1 MTRRRSRVRRHG
13 VLVPPLLVGMLVLVA
28 GCSEGTSGSVGLTP
42 APAAAAGS
50 QAGSGEGAGRDA
62 ATTPVASDDA
72 QGGSAGSPTSVT
84 TTPAASAVA
93 SGQPLRFYA
102 DPSQQAILEQAAD
115 DSERALLSRIADQPQ
130 AIWLNGGTWDAATL
144 ERAVR
149 ASAAEGTV
157 PVVVLYNIPTRDC
170 SQYSAGG
177 AADPSAYLAWV
188 RQLADRMDGRVW
200 VVLEPDGLAAS
211 DQCGGAT
218 RVRLLH
224 DAGAILRAGGNRV
237 YLDVGNAAWLPA
249 TEAASRLR
257 AVGADAFDG
266 IALNVSNYETTA
278 DSVDYAER
286 ISEAYGSTL
295 HAVVDTSRNGNG
307 PTADHQWCNPPG
319 RALGEAPRAVDEG
332 VLDAVLWV
340 KIPGESD
347 GTCNGGPAAGVF
359 WKSNALELARG
370 AG

>member
-1 MTRRRSRVRRHG
+1 MTERRSLAGRHG
-13 VLVPPLLVGMLVLVA
+13 VRVSLLLVGMLVLVP
-28 GCSEGTSGSVGLTP
+28 GCSEGTSGSV
-42 APAAAAGS
+42 APSSEVGAETGSAAS
-50 QAGSGEGAGRDA
+50 SGEGAATASAASQGASAGA
-62 ATTPVASDDA
+62 ATTPS
-72 QGGSAGSPTSVT
+72 
-84 TTPAASAVA
+84 ASAAA
-93 SGQPLRFYA
+93 SGQPVRFYA
-102 DPSQQAILEQAAD
+102 DESQRAILEQAAD

-130 AIWLNGGTWDAATL
+130 AIWLNGETWDAETL

-149 ASAAEGTV
+149 ESAAQGTV
-157 PVVVLYNIPTRDC
+157 PVVVLDNIPTRDC

-177 AADPSAYLAWV
+177 AADPTAYLAWV
-188 RQLADRMDGRVW
+188 RQLADLMDGRVW

-218 RVRLLH
+218 RLRLLH
-224 DAGAILRAGGNRV
+224 DAGVILRAGGNRV

-257 AVGADAFDG
+257 EVGTDAFDG

-286 ISEAYGSTL
+286 ISAAYGSTV

-319 RALGEAPRAVDEG
+319 RALGEVPRAVGEG

-347 GTCNGGPAAGVF
+347 GTCNGGPAAGEF
-359 WKSNALELARG
+359 WKSNALELARA

>member
-1 MTRRRSRVRRHG
+1 MAAVTGRRAGARRHG
-13 VLVPPLLVGMLVLVA
+13 VLLPSLVVGMLVLMSGCGEVA
-28 GCSEGTSGSVGLTP
+28 SGSAVPSSEVG
-42 APAAAAGS
+42 AEAGS
-50 QAGSGEGAGRDA
+50 ATSSGEGAATASATPEGAAA
-62 ATTPVASDDA
+62 ATTP
-72 QGGSAGSPTSVT
+72 P
-84 TTPAASAVA
+84 ASAAA
-93 SGQPLRFYA
+93 SGQSLRFYA
-102 DPSQQAILEQAAD
+102 DEAQRAILEQAAD
-115 DSERALLSRIADQPQ
+115 DSERTLLSRIADQPQ
-130 AIWLNGGTWDAATL
+130 AIWLNGEAGDAETL
-144 ERAVR
+144 DHAVR
-149 ASAAEGTV
+149 TSADQGTV

-177 AADPSAYLAWV
+177 AADPTAYLAWV
-188 RQLADRMDGRVW
+188 QQLADRMDGRVW
-200 VVLEPDGLAAS
+200 AVLEPDGLAAS

-218 RVRLLH
+218 RLRLLR
-224 DAGAILRAGGNRV
+224 DAGVILRAGGNRV

-257 AVGADAFDG
+257 TVGADAFDG

-286 ISEAYGSTL
+286 ISAAYGSTV

-307 PTADHQWCNPPG
+307 PTADHQWCNPSG
-319 RALGEAPRAVDEG
+319 RALGEVPRAVGEG

-347 GTCNGGPAAGVF
+347 GTCNGGPAAGEF
-359 WKSNALELARG
+359 WKSNALELARA

>member
-1 MTRRRSRVRRHG
+1 
-13 VLVPPLLVGMLVLVA
+13 MLVLMS
-28 GCSEGTSGSVGLTP
+28 GCSEGASGSV
-42 APAAAAGS
+42 APSAS
-50 QAGSGEGAGRDA
+50 VGA
-62 ATTPVASDDA
+62 T
-72 QGGSAGSPTSVT
+72 
-84 TTPAASAVA
+84 
-93 SGQPLRFYA
+93 GQPLRFYA
-102 DPSQQAILEQAAD
+102 DDAQRAILEQAAD

-130 AIWLNGGTWDAATL
+130 AIWLNGETGDAETL
-144 ERAVR
+144 VHAVR
-149 ASAAEGTV
+149 TSAAEGTV

-177 AADPSAYLAWV
+177 AADPTAYLAWV
-188 RQLADRMDGRVW
+188 QQLADRMDGRVW

-218 RVRLLH
+218 RLQLLH
-224 DAGAILRAGGNRV
+224 DAGVILRAGGNRV

-249 TEAASRLR
+249 AEAASRLR
-257 AVGADAFDG
+257 TVGADAFDG

-286 ISEAYGSTL
+286 ISAAYGSPV

-319 RALGEAPRAVDEG
+319 RALGEVPRAVGEG

-347 GTCNGGPAAGVF
+347 GTCNGGPAAGEL